1 MYQNISAKHIVM
13 AYLRGLISLYVLI
26 RTIYILQVW
35 NLGPS
40 KVETVV
46 IEFEIPHQL
55 NGPNGERIFMQVFEP
70 QVS

>member
-1 MYQNISAKHIVM
+1 
-13 AYLRGLISLYVLI
+13 VLI
-26 RTIYILQVW
+26 YLEGSVRTFYILQVW

-40 KVETVV
+40 KVETVM

-70 QVS
+70 EVSCPICFEHCCYLACR

>member
-1 MYQNISAKHIVM
+1 VM
-13 AYLRGLISLYVLI
+13 IYLECIIWPYILICNFYV
-26 RTIYILQVW
+26 LQVW

-40 KVETVV
+40 KVETVM